1 MNNLDLQLVCIAQVI
16 DRDPKTAT
24 GDLLDRRALGIAV
37 LQRNKAFG
45 VLPSLTGIRLATHAV
60 HGDGQRFVRFRADG
74 TKTHGPGRE
83 ALNDLTGRFYRVKAD
98 TLGRVIEIQQTAQR
112 CFARIVVV
120 DLLGKGPVGVLAV
133 SARCCL
139 KTGDRLR
146 IPHMGIAMASPVE
159 IARIWQHADGCLIP
173 LRVANEVPTL
183 HFFSQHCH

>member
-1 MNNLDLQLVCIAQVI
+1 M
-16 DRDPKTAT
+16 
-24 GDLLDRRALGIAV
+24 
-37 LQRNKAFG
+37 
-45 VLPSLTGIRLATHAV
+45 
-60 HGDGQRFVRFRADG
+60 RFRADG

-98 TLGRVIEIQQTAQR
+98 ALGWIIEIQQTTQR
-112 CFARIVVV
+112 CFARIVVI
-120 DLLGKGPVGVLAV
+120 DLLGKSPVGVLAV

-159 IARIWQHADGCLIP
+159 IARIWQHADGCPIP